1 MANATLDLT
10 EFKAAM
16 ARFPSGVTV
25 VITRDPNGQSFGFT
39 ASAFSSLSL
48 QPPLILVCL
57 DKSAES
63 HPAFRG
69 AGMFTVSI
77 LEAGQLDTAMKFATR
92 GADKFAGVPLIDG
105 AVSAMPM
112 IEGAAVHLECRTH
125 EHLEGGDH
133 TIIVGEVLTAAST
146 DREPLVTYNRQFGR
160 FSEAT

>member
-25 VITRDPNGQSFGFT
+25 VITRDPNGQAFGFT

-57 DKSAES
+57 DKGADS

-69 AGMFTVSI
+69 AGMFTVSV
-77 LEAGQLDTAMKFATR
+77 LEASQLDTAMKFATR
-92 GADKFAGVPLIDG
+92 GADKFGGVSVFDG
-105 AVSAMPM
+105 AVSGMPL
-112 IEGAAVHLECRTH
+112 IEGATVHLECRTH

-146 DREPLVTYNRQFGR
+146 DLEPLVHYNRHFGR
-160 FSEAT
+160 FVEG